1 MTGTHL
7 RILDGRLEQLL
18 EVLVA
23 LLVLVARLPPL
34 RNSLAVE
41 DQDVEEGVEEEDDV
55 RLDRDAVQQHGLW
68 WCVERVRH
76 KCGLNHDQRVVHV
89 LFVQDMAVEWLDASI
104 FNDTT
109 LLTGRT
115 RSHPDYC

>member
-1 MTGTHL
+1 MKWWVISIGYVRSDGMTGTHL

-34 RNSLAVE
+34 CDCLAVE
-41 DQDVEEGVEEEDDV
+41 DEDVEEGVEEKDDV
-55 RLDRDAVQQHGLW
+55 RLDRDTVQQHGLW

-76 KCGLNHDQRVVHV
+76 ERWLNHDQRVVHV
-89 LFVQDMAVEWLDASI
+89 LFIQNMAVCMSDAPS
-104 FNDTT
+104 
-109 LLTGRT
+109 L
-115 RSHPDYC
+115 